1 MLPLRLLFA
10 TVELASS
17 GHFNVG
23 PPCCLGTK
31 WISVVSKQN
40 QERAFEYAVKNY
52 MSRILKRLDAE
63 NRSEAVE
70 TMFEC
75 GSV

>member
-23 PPCCLGTK
+23 PPCWRTK